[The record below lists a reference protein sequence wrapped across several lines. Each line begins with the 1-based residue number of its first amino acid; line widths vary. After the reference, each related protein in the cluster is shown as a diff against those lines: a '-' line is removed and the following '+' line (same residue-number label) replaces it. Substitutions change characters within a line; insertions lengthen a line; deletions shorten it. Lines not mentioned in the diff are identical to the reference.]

1 MKNLSL
7 SIILVLLG
15 SLQISGQDFSVKDLR
30 CDYQAAPL
38 GIDNPEPCFSWRLH
52 AGESSDISQ
61 KSYQVL
67 VASSEDLLKSAK
79 ADIWNSGVVQSG
91 SSLNIPYEGKPLES
105 GKRYYWKVG
114 VESNRGGPAQFS
126 KASYFETSLLRAG
139 DWKAKWIAAP
149 SIWNWREFLG
159 KRKTGEEGLPPWDNH
174 APMFRKEF
182 SCPGE
187 ILSARMYV
195 SGLGL
200 YEAYL
205 NGKKVGDH
213 RLDPA
218 FTRYDKSILYETY
231 DVTGL
236 LDDNN
241 AAGLLVG
248 NGWFNMPTKT
258 VWAFDYAPWRG
269 KPRAIM
275 QIEILYA
282 DGTSETIVTDESWS
296 AAPAPV
302 KSNSLMEGMLYDA
315 RLEQPGW
322 CSAGFDSKDWLPVYI
337 VPSPGGIMR
346 SQIMDPIRPFQ
357 ELEPVTIL
365 KHENGDYLVDFGQ
378 NMAGWARI
386 TARGAAGDI
395 LTLRYA
401 EGLKDGRV
409 DQSNVKRFI
418 QEDMVQTDRFIFRDQ
433 EETEFETKFT
443 YHGFQYIEVSGY
455 SGELTS
461 DRITALAVSTDFQER
476 GRFSCSSDLVNQLQH
491 NTLWSFRSNYFGYPT
506 DCPQRE
512 KNGWTGDAQIAVETG
527 LWNFHSGAA
536 YEKYIQDMA
545 DEMRPDGN
553 MAAIIPTS
561 QWGYQGSYGGPDWI
575 GAYIIL
581 PWQLYQYDGNMQVLE
596 THYEGMK
603 RMHGWFEAHTENH
616 ILSMGL
622 GDWAPFESKTPVPL
636 TSTAY
641 YYHFTQILEQT
652 AILLGRADDA
662 GSYSGLAGHI
672 RSAFNREFYDEKTG
686 RYGEGT
692 QTAQSAAL
700 YFGLVNEKEKKKAL
714 KVLTENIRS
723 RDYHIDTGILGAKF
737 LLHAL
742 AMNGYPDMAYKI
754 LTNETC
760 PGWGYWIGQGAT
772 TLWEH
777 WDGRDSKAHASFN
790 HIMYGD
796 ISNFFFRYI
805 LGIRPDPASP
815 GFRHFY
821 VDPKL
826 SGELKHS
833 KGSFESEYGTIHVD
847 WENGDRG
854 FRLLVEIPGN
864 TRATVLLPG
873 KDILVN
879 GKKLKEMDKESV
891 SRSGKATGI
900 TLGSGNYTITSRVNP
915 FIAKK

>member
-1 MKNLSL
+1 MLM
-7 SIILVLLG
+7 ILLVTTRL
-15 SLQISGQDFSVKDLR
+15 SGQDFSVTNLR
-30 CDYQAAPL
+30 CDYLETPL
-38 GIDNPEPCFSWRLH
+38 GIDNPKPCFSWKLH
-52 AGESSDISQ
+52 AEGRGELSQ
-61 KSYQVL
+61 VSYRIL
-67 VASSEDLLKSAK
+67 VASSKELLESGVT
-79 ADIWNSGVVQSG
+79 DIWDSRVVQSG
-91 SSLNIPYEGKPLES
+91 NSLNIPFEGKPLES
-105 GKRYYWKVG
+105 GKRYYWKAG
-114 VESNRGGPAQFS
+114 VESNQGGPACFS
-126 KASYFETSLLRAG
+126 ESSYFETALLRDE

-149 SIWNWREFLG
+149 SVWCWRDFLRN
-159 KRKTGEEGLPPWDNH
+159 RKSGIEGLPPWDNH

-182 SCPGE
+182 SVAKD
-187 ILSARMYV
+187 IRSARMYV

-213 RLDPA
+213 HLDPA

-231 DVTGL
+231 DITAL
-236 LDDNN
+236 MEENN
-241 AAGLLVG
+241 AVGLLVG

-275 QIEILYA
+275 QIEILYE

-302 KSNSLMEGMLYDA
+302 KSNSLMQGTLYDA

-322 CSAGFDSKDWLPVYI
+322 CRAGFDSRSWLPVFI
-337 VPSPGGIMR
+337 MPSPGGIMR
-346 SQIMDPIRPFQ
+346 SQTMDPIRPFR
-357 ELEPVTIL
+357 ELEPVRIR
-365 KHENGDYLVDFGQ
+365 KYENGDYLVDFGQ

-386 TARGAAGDI
+386 IAKGTEGDT

-401 EGLKDGRV
+401 EGLKDGRI
-409 DQSNVKRFI
+409 DQSNVGKYI
-418 QEDMVQTDRFIFRDQ
+418 QEDMVQTDRFIYRDQ
-433 EETEFETKFT
+433 EEVDFETKFT

-455 SGELTS
+455 IGELTAEK
-461 DRITALAVSTDFQER
+461 ITALAASTDFKER
-476 GRFSCSSDLVNQLQH
+476 GRFTCSSDLVNQLQH

-512 KNGWTGDAQIAVETG
+512 KNGWSGDAQIAVETG
-527 LWNFHSGAA
+527 LWNFHSGGA
-536 YEKYIQDMA
+536 YEKYIRDMA
-545 DEMRPDGN
+545 DELRPDGN

-561 QWGYQGSYGGPDWI
+561 QWGYQGSYNGPDWI

-581 PWQLYQYDGNMQVLE
+581 PWQLYIYDGNLQVLE
-596 THYEGMK
+596 AHYEGMK
-603 RMHGWFEAHTENH
+603 RMHEWFKAHTENH

-622 GDWAPFESKTPVPL
+622 GDWAPYESKTPVPL

-641 YYHFTQILEQT
+641 YYHFTLILAQSAE
-652 AILLGRADDA
+652 LLGRDEDA
-662 GSYSGLAGHI
+662 GFFSGLAADI
-672 RSAFNREFYDEKTG
+672 RLAFNREFYDEKTG
-686 RYGEGT
+686 KYAEGT

-700 YFGLVNEKEKKKAL
+700 YFGLVDDRDKKNVL
-714 KVLTENIRS
+714 NVLTANVIS

-742 AMNGYPDMAYKI
+742 AMNGYPEVAYQI
-754 LTNETC
+754 LTNESY
-760 PGWGYWIGQGAT
+760 PGWGYWIKRGAT

-777 WDGRDSKAHASFN
+777 WDGQDSKVHSSFN

-805 LGIRPDPASP
+805 LGLRPDLASP

-826 SGELKHS
+826 YGELSHAE
-833 KGSFESEYGTIHVD
+833 GSFESEYGTIKIN
-847 WENGDRG
+847 WETSGSE
-854 FRLLVEIPGN
+854 FRLQVEMPGN
-864 TRATVLLPG
+864 SRGT
-873 KDILVN
+873 ILVPGRKILIN
-879 GKKLKEMDKESV
+879 GKALKELDKGTH
-891 SRSGKATGI
+891 SRSGRTTAI
-900 TLGSGNYTITSRVNP
+900 TLGSGSYE
-915 FIAKK
+915 FISQLDI